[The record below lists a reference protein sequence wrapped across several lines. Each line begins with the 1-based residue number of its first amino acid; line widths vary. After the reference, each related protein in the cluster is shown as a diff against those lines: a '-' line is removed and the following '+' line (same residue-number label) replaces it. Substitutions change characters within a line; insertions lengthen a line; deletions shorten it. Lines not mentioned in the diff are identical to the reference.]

1 MIVIIGLV
9 ILIAAVLVGVAGVFA
24 NSGSAHTLTDD
35 FAVFG
40 YHVTGSTGVLFL
52 YGIVVGGIGIAGLA
66 LLLAG
71 ARRSA
76 HRRRA
81 ARRELETARRDYS
94 AGAARPAQPIGAE
107 REAPTY
113 YTHTGT
119 TDIAGEASGN
129 AAAPYPGEQPA
140 PRRRG
145 LSQMFG
151 RAGAR

>member
-1 MIVIIGLV
+1 MIVVIGLV

-76 HRRRA
+76 RRGRA
-81 ARRELETARRDYS
+81 ARRELEAVRRDTPV
-94 AGAARPAQPIGAE
+94 GEARPSQPIGAE
-107 REAPTY
+107 REAPIY
-113 YTHTGT
+113 YTPAA
-119 TDIAGEASGN
+119 TDSSAAAPGHV
-129 AAAPYPGEQPA
+129 AAPYPDDRP
-140 PRRRG
+140 PHRSG
-145 LSQMFG
+145 LSRIFG
-151 RAGAR
+151 RSGAR